1 MHDLVQISS
10 AVQIPQFAF
19 FEQPHLLT
27 ATDTIHIYIENESRI
42 GGRVKRIGRNFWY
55 DLDTEELAYTFPGLL
70 RSFKASMK
78 IGQDSVIRFNR
89 SLYDATLSFQTRFNL
104 YNLLTAVLSVRLL
117 LHGYKL
123 QYGGCIS
130 RDGRGVLLPAFSDV
144 GKTTTI
150 LKLVRE
156 GEAQYLSDD
165 ATIVSPTGQAL
176 CLPTV
181 VRPKELREDGAS
193 RRTRTTKSAVTELY
207 ERFRMIH
214 PFGVMLPSAP
224 RDPSAYTIGISP
236 SSVVRRVRVASICF
250 LEWGESESR
259 EIGLQ
264 TALNKLWA
272 LDLYEPTW
280 ISNTLVAAYGYARPD
295 LDFGELLVKEA
306 EIAHKFTESVGR
318 FNVLMRRGKDFTEPV
333 IAHLRE
339 EAGT

>member
-1 MHDLVQISS
+1 M
-10 AVQIPQFAF
+10 QIPQFEF
-19 FEQPHLLT
+19 FEQPHLET
-27 ATDTIHIYIENESRI
+27 VSDIIHIYIEDGPRI
-42 GGRVKRIGRNFWY
+42 GDRVKRIGRNFWY

-70 RSFKASMK
+70 RSFRASMK
-78 IGQDSVIRFNR
+78 LGQDSVIRFNR

-104 YNLLTAVLSVRLL
+104 YNLLNAVLSVRLL
-117 LHGYKL
+117 LHGFKL

-130 RDGRGVLLPAFSDV
+130 RDGRGVLLPGFSDA
-144 GKTTTI
+144 GKSTTI

-165 ATIVSPTGQAL
+165 ATIVSPAGEAL

-181 VRPKELREDGAS
+181 VRPKELRKAGFG
-193 RRTRTTKSAVTELY
+193 RRAKTTKPAMTELY

-224 RDPSAYTIGISP
+224 RDPSAYTIGIDP

-250 LEWGESESR
+250 LEWGESESG
-259 EIGLQ
+259 EIGFQ

-280 ISNTLVAAYGYARPD
+280 MSNTLVAAYGYARPE

-306 EIAHKFTESVGR
+306 EITRKFTESVGG
-318 FNVLMRRGKDFTEPV
+318 FHVLTGRGKDFTEQML
-333 IAHLRE
+333 AHLRE
-339 EAGT
+339 EARS

>member
-1 MHDLVQISS
+1 
-10 AVQIPQFAF
+10 
-19 FEQPHLLT
+19 
-27 ATDTIHIYIENESRI
+27 
-42 GGRVKRIGRNFWY
+42 
-55 DLDTEELAYTFPGLL
+55 
-70 RSFKASMK
+70 
-78 IGQDSVIRFNR
+78 
-89 SLYDATLSFQTRFNL
+89 
-104 YNLLTAVLSVRLL
+104 
-117 LHGYKL
+117 
-123 QYGGCIS
+123 
-130 RDGRGVLLPAFSDV
+130 LPAFSDV

-156 GEAQYLSDD
+156 GDAQYLSDD

-176 CLPTV
+176 CLPTI
-181 VRPKELREDGAS
+181 VRPKELREDGAG
-193 RRTRTTKSAVTELY
+193 RRTRTTKPVVTELY

-250 LEWGESESR
+250 LEWGENESR
-259 EIGLQ
+259 EIGFR

-280 ISNTLVAAYGYARPD
+280 MSNTLVAAYGYARPD

-318 FNVLMRRGKDFTEPV
+318 FNVLTRRGKDFTEPV
-333 IAHLRE
+333 NAHLRE